1 MVVRIYQETRGFY
14 KGLWFADLYEGDELK
29 VKGYFSGFESKKE
42 LLKSLSDNGKIRIYQ
57 KSEAFL

>member
-1 MVVRIYQETRGFY
+1 MVVQIYQETRGFY

-29 VKGYFSGFESKKE
+29 VKGYFSGFESKQE

-57 KSEAFL
+57 KSEAF